1 MKYSL
6 FILSL
11 LLQVAAVNACIC
23 NTDPLSEEILKRYSF
38 IFVAKVI
45 SLKEP
50 VKDEQGFAS
59 YQLAEIEPLEYF
71 KGTVSTKTLLVSGVM
86 SSCDMGVK
94 AGDTWIFFANL
105 YNGHISIAPC
115 GHSAQYLQRETDYG
129 YDGYRYASGLSTLN
143 FLRHQFIRYPEKG
156 VYKAKWLNKKPAY
169 SAELKDGKLNGFL
182 TINDEEGRVI
192 ARYAYKDSLLEGE
205 SIVWYKNGQ
214 VFSRTFNVKGLND
227 GVREEYTSSGR
238 LLSRINYVKG
248 EMSGPAMR
256 WDTFGN
262 IIFEGQYKNGHQTDT
277 IRNWYPVDTSRRS
290 LAFISAVK
298 FSGKISE
305 DTLFSWNQ
313 RRQLQSLNVYDDEG
327 LMNYHISFYRNG
339 KLESLVL
346 TEPNTGYRIRHD
358 YFISGITKGF
368 SVYYDVLNKEKGYH
382 EVRTIYS
389 ETKFDEQSDNY
400 RKSFYN
406 KEGDKVIK
414 VIELIDGKEVIVFPK
429 PKTE

>member
-1 MKYSL
+1 MKCK
-6 FILSL
+6 ILILAL
-11 LLQVAAVNACIC
+11 LLQTYTVNACIC
-23 NTDPLSEEILKRYSF
+23 NTDPLSGEVLNLYSF

-45 SLKEP
+45 SLKETLMDD
-50 VKDEQGFAS
+50 KGFPN

-71 KGTVSTKTLLVSGVM
+71 KGKISTKNLLVGGVR
-86 SSCDMGVK
+86 SSCDMGV
-94 AGDTWIFFANL
+94 AVGDTWIFFANL

-115 GHSAQYLQRETDYG
+115 GNSVQYLQRETDYG

-143 FLRHQFIRYPEKG
+143 FLRNQFTRYPEKG

-214 VFSRTFNVKGLND
+214 VYSRTFNVKGFAD
-227 GVREEYTSSGR
+227 GVKEEYTSSGR

-290 LAFISAVK
+290 LAFISAIK

-313 RRQLQSLNVYDDEG
+313 RRQLQSLNVYDDKG
-327 LMNYHISFYRNG
+327 LMIYHISFYRNG
-339 KLESLVL
+339 KLESLVV
-346 TEPNTGYRIRHD
+346 TEPNTGYKIRHD
-358 YFISGITKGF
+358 YFISGITREY
-368 SVYYDVLNKEKGYH
+368 VIYYEVWNKEKGYT
-382 EVRTIYS
+382 EIRTIYS